1 MLINHKDKCMNI
13 LQRSED
19 WHSERCGKVTASR
32 VKDLNA
38 KPNKGKALNALGL
51 TILAERLTG
60 VQKEIFT
67 NQAMQW
73 GIDNEPHAIAAYENE
88 TGNFVVGTGLIDH
101 PFIEMFGASPDGLV
115 GDNGQIE
122 VKCPDTTTHLNTL
135 LTKQV
140 PEEYIPQITSQL
152 ACTRREWC
160 DFVSYDPRLPEDL
173 QIIIIRVYA
182 EDLAIEA
189 LEQDVRKFNQAIDDA
204 IKTLKVAA

>member
-1 MLINHKDKCMNI
+1 MNI

-19 WHSERCGKVTASR
+19 WYSERCGKVTASR

-38 KPNKGKALNALGL
+38 KPSKGKALNALGL

-60 VQKEIFT
+60 VQKETPT
-67 NQAMQW
+67 NFAMQW

-88 TGNFVVGTGLIDH
+88 TGFFVNGTGLIDH

-115 GDNGQIE
+115 GENGQIE

-135 LTKQV
+135 LTKEV
-140 PEEYIPQITSQL
+140 PEEHIPQITSQL

-160 DFVSYDPRLPEDL
+160 DFVSYDPRLEPEL
-173 QIIIIRVYA
+173 QIIIIRVFA
-182 EDLAIEA
+182 KDLNIESLERDVRAFNRAIEEA
-189 LEQDVRKFNQAIDDA
+189 KAS
-204 IKTLKVAA
+204 LKVPA

>member
-1 MLINHKDKCMNI
+1 MNI
-13 LQRSED
+13 LQRSDD
-19 WHSERCGKVTASR
+19 WYAERCGKVTASR

-38 KPNKGKALNALGL
+38 KPMKGKALNALGL

-88 TGNFVVGTGLIDH
+88 TGNFVIGTGLIDH

-115 GDNGQIE
+115 GEDGQIE

-135 LTKQV
+135 LTRKV
-140 PEEYIPQITSQL
+140 PDEYIPQITSQL
-152 ACTRREWC
+152 SCTRREWC
-160 DFVSYDPRLPEDL
+160 DFVSYDPRLKAEL
-173 QIIIIRVYA
+173 QIIVIRVFA
-182 EDLAIEA
+182 KDLDISGMESDVRVFNKKINEAIESLGA
-189 LEQDVRKFNQAIDDA
+189 KS
-204 IKTLKVAA
+204 

>member
-1 MLINHKDKCMNI
+1 MNI

-19 WHSERCGKVTASR
+19 WYSERCGKVTASR

-38 KPNKGKALNALGL
+38 KPSKGKALNALGL

-60 VQKEIFT
+60 VQKETPT
-67 NQAMQW
+67 NSAMQW

-88 TGNFVVGTGLIDH
+88 TGFFVNGTGLIDH

-115 GDNGQIE
+115 GENGQIE

-135 LTKQV
+135 LTKEV
-140 PEEYIPQITSQL
+140 PEEHIPQITSQL

-160 DFVSYDPRLPEDL
+160 DFVSYDPRLEPEL
-173 QIIIIRVYA
+173 QIIIIRVFA
-182 EDLAIEA
+182 KDLNIEGLERDVRAFNRAIEEA
-189 LEQDVRKFNQAIDDA
+189 KASLKDA
-204 IKTLKVAA
+204 A

>member
-1 MLINHKDKCMNI
+1 MNI

-19 WHSERCGKVTASR
+19 WYSERCGKVTASR

-38 KPNKGKALNALGL
+38 KPSKGKALNALGL

-60 VQKEIFT
+60 VQKETPT
-67 NQAMQW
+67 NFAMQW

-88 TGNFVVGTGLIDH
+88 TGFFVNGTGLIDH

-115 GDNGQIE
+115 GENGQIE

-135 LTKQV
+135 LTKEV
-140 PEEYIPQITSQL
+140 PGEYIPQITSQL

-160 DFVSYDPRLPEDL
+160 DFVSYDPRLDPEL
-173 QIIIIRVYA
+173 QIIIIRVFA
-182 EDLAIEA
+182 KDLNIES
-189 LEQDVRKFNQAIDDA
+189 LERDVRAFNRTIEEAKA
-204 IKTLKVAA
+204 SLRVAA

>member
-1 MLINHKDKCMNI
+1 MNI

-38 KPNKGKALNALGL
+38 KPSKGKALNALGL
-51 TILAERLTG
+51 IILAERLTG

-101 PFIEMFGASPDGLV
+101 PFIGMFGASPDGLV
-115 GDNGQIE
+115 NDDGQIE

-140 PEEYIPQITSQL
+140 PDEYIPQITSQL

-160 DFVSYDPRLPEDL
+160 DFVSYDPRLKAEL
-173 QIIIIRVYA
+173 QIIVIRVFA
-182 EDLAIEA
+182 KDLDISGMES
-189 LEQDVRKFNQAIDDA
+189 DVRAFNKSIDEA
-204 IKTLKVAA
+204 IKSLGVA

>member
-1 MLINHKDKCMNI
+1 MNI

-60 VQKEIFT
+60 VQKEIPT
-67 NQAMQW
+67 NSVMQW

-101 PFIEMFGASPDGLV
+101 PFIEMFGASLMGLWV
-115 GDNGQIE
+115 IK
-122 VKCPDTTTHLNTL
+122 VKLKLSAQTL
-135 LTKQV
+135 QR
-140 PEEYIPQITSQL
+140 I
-152 ACTRREWC
+152 
-160 DFVSYDPRLPEDL
+160 
-173 QIIIIRVYA
+173 
-182 EDLAIEA
+182 
-189 LEQDVRKFNQAIDDA
+189 
-204 IKTLKVAA
+204 

>member
-1 MLINHKDKCMNI
+1 MNI

-38 KPNKGKALNALGL
+38 KPSKGKVLNALGL

-60 VQKEIFT
+60 VQKETPT
-67 NQAMQW
+67 NFAMQW

-88 TGNFVVGTGLIDH
+88 TGFFVNSTGLIDH

-115 GDNGQIE
+115 SENGQIE

-135 LTKQV
+135 LTKEV
-140 PEEYIPQITSQL
+140 PGEYIPQITSQL

-160 DFVSYDPRLPEDL
+160 DFVSYDPRLELDL
-173 QIIIIRVYA
+173 QIIIIRVFA
-182 EDLAIEA
+182 KDLAIET
-189 LEQDVRKFNQAIDDA
+189 LEQDVRKFNKTIDEA
-204 IKTLKVAA
+204 KNSLRVAS

>member
-1 MLINHKDKCMNI
+1 MNI

-38 KPNKGKALNALGL
+38 KPSKGKALNALGL

-60 VQKEIFT
+60 VQKETPT
-67 NQAMQW
+67 NFNMQW
-73 GIDNEPHAIAAYENE
+73 GIDNEPHAITAYENE
-88 TGNFVVGTGLIDH
+88 TGDFVVGTGLIDH

-115 GDNGQIE
+115 GKDGQIE

-135 LTKQV
+135 LTKQI
-140 PEEYIPQITSQL
+140 PYEYIPQITCQL

-160 DFVSYDPRLPEDL
+160 DFVSYDPRLEPEL
-173 QIIIIRVYA
+173 QLIKIRVFA
-182 EDLAIEA
+182 KELAIET
-189 LEQDVRKFNQAIDDA
+189 LEQDVRKFNKAIEEA
-204 IKTLKVAA
+204 KASLRVAS

>member
-1 MLINHKDKCMNI
+1 MNI
-13 LQRSED
+13 LQRSDD
-19 WHSERCGKVTASR
+19 WYAERCGKVTASR

-38 KPNKGKALNALGL
+38 KPSKGKALNALGL

-60 VQKEIFT
+60 VQKETPT
-67 NQAMQW
+67 NFYMQW

-88 TGNFVVGTGLIDH
+88 TGFFVNGTGLIDH

-115 GDNGQIE
+115 GENGQIE

-135 LTKQV
+135 LTKEV

-160 DFVSYDPRLPEDL
+160 DFVSYDPRLEPEL
-173 QIIIIRVYA
+173 QIIIIRVFA
-182 EDLAIEA
+182 KDLNIEGLERDVRAFNRAIEEA
-189 LEQDVRKFNQAIDDA
+189 KAS
-204 IKTLKVAA
+204 LKVAA

>member
-1 MLINHKDKCMNI
+1 MNI

-38 KPNKGKALNALGL
+38 KPSKGKALNALGL

-60 VQKEIFT
+60 VQKETPT
-67 NQAMQW
+67 NFAMQW

-88 TGNFVVGTGLIDH
+88 TGFFVNGTGLIDH

-115 GDNGQIE
+115 GENGQIE

-135 LTKQV
+135 LTKEV
-140 PEEYIPQITSQL
+140 PEEHIPQITSQL

-160 DFVSYDPRLPEDL
+160 DFVSYDPRLEPEL
-173 QIIIIRVYA
+173 QIIIIRVFA
-182 EDLAIEA
+182 KDLNIEGLERDVRAFNRAIEEA
-189 LEQDVRKFNQAIDDA
+189 KAS
-204 IKTLKVAA
+204 LKVAA

>member
-1 MLINHKDKCMNI
+1 MNI

-19 WHSERCGKVTASR
+19 WYLERCGKVTASR

-38 KPNKGKALNALGL
+38 KPSKGKALNALGL

-60 VQKEIFT
+60 VQKETPT
-67 NQAMQW
+67 NFAMQW

-88 TGNFVVGTGLIDH
+88 TGFFVNGTGLIDH

-115 GDNGQIE
+115 GENGQIE

-135 LTKQV
+135 LTKQI
-140 PEEYIPQITSQL
+140 PDEYIPQIACQL

-160 DFVSYDPRLPEDL
+160 DFVSYDPRLEPGL
-173 QIIIIRVYA
+173 QIIIIRVFA
-182 EDLAIEA
+182 KDLNIES
-189 LEQDVRKFNQAIDDA
+189 LERDVRAFNRTIEEAKA
-204 IKTLKVAA
+204 SLKVPA

>member
-1 MLINHKDKCMNI
+1 MNI

-38 KPNKGKALNALGL
+38 KPSKGKALNALGL
-51 TILAERLTG
+51 TILAERLTS
-60 VQKEIFT
+60 VQKETPT
-67 NQAMQW
+67 NFAMQW

-88 TGNFVVGTGLIDH
+88 TGFFVNGTGLIDH

-115 GDNGQIE
+115 GKDGQIE

-135 LTKQV
+135 LTKEV
-140 PEEYIPQITSQL
+140 PGEHIPQITSQL

-160 DFVSYDPRLPEDL
+160 DFVSYDPRLELDL
-173 QIIIIRVYA
+173 QIIIIRVFA
-182 EDLAIEA
+182 KDLAIET
-189 LEQDVRKFNQAIDDA
+189 LEQDVRKFNKTIDEA
-204 IKTLKVAA
+204 KNSLRVTS